1 MNFVVEQKGDRM
13 SILVDIPQVAYKTWL
28 LEYRIYDN
36 DGNRLQMMEYEA
48 EQDLERSLSE
58 YKYSAD
64 HDHVR

>member
-1 MNFVVEQKGDRM
+1 M

>member
-1 MNFVVEQKGDRM
+1 M
-13 SILVDIPQVAYKTWL
+13 SIAIDIPQVAYKTWL

-48 EQDLERSLSE
+48 EQDLELTLRD
-58 YKYSAD
+58 YRYSAD

>member
-1 MNFVVEQKGDRM
+1 M
-13 SILVDIPQVAYKTWL
+13 SIMIDIPQVAYKTWL
-28 LEYRIYDN
+28 FEYRIFDK
-36 DGNRLQMMEYEA
+36 DGNRNRMMEYEL